1 MEVPLEP
8 VAEEAFLLFGSSR
21 LCSAMEVRETGVGSA
36 RGSSTVWFH
45 TLLTNAGEGVTGAGD
60 GGAIALRSAPCGG
73 G

>member
-1 MEVPLEP
+1 
-8 VAEEAFLLFGSSR
+8 
-21 LCSAMEVRETGVGSA
+21 MEVRETGVGSA